1 MMYGDINTTTTST
14 DISALGGVLSV
25 IFIIITIVGIIG
37 IVINWKIFTK
47 AGREGWKSLI
57 PFYNLYVE
65 FEIAGMNGWMFLLML
80 VPFVG
85 YVMPFILMYK
95 LGKAFG
101 KSAAFCVGLIL
112 LSPIFLAILAFGSS
126 EYALSGASNT
136 NFDGDAYAN
145 AETTSV
151 NNADST
157 ITSMNAEPAIENVTE
172 TGQNVSEPSAV
183 NNVSA
188 EPAVQEVPEVAS
200 QNVNEPSA
208 VNNTNIPS
216 ADEVFGT
223 NTPSSTDNTNQNNAG
238 QNNMMN

>member
-1 MMYGDINTTTTST
+1 MMYGVNTTTTST
-14 DISALGGVLSV
+14 DMSALGGVLSV
-25 IFIIITIVGIIG
+25 FFIIITIIVIIG

-65 FEIAGMNGWMFLLML
+65 FEIAGMNGWMFLLMF

-85 YVMPFILMYK
+85 YVMPFIFMYK

-136 NFDGDAYAN
+136 NFDGDAYTN

-223 NTPSSTDNTNQNNAG
+223 NAPNSIDNTNQNNAG